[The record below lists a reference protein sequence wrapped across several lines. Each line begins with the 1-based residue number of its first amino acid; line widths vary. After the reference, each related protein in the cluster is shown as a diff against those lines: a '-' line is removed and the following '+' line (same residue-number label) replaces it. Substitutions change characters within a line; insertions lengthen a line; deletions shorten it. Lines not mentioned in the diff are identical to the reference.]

1 MSSTLAYKMVLRLR
15 WGPLALTLVS
25 ILLILMV
32 SGVLAS
38 AQNISSYSTVE
49 VARST
54 PAHYIAGITATLE
67 GGHGDVAVEL
77 HRELL
82 SLREKLRTGIA
93 DSVIVLAQVEFETL
107 TKMVAPQ
114 QPPTVVET
122 IRVGVP
128 PPPTIGEALLTVG
141 KPMIGSFYGGVAGIK
156 IVEGAPGSYSVGLN
170 SMLVEAGLKDTLL
183 GWVRGVDVVFNNVY
197 VYTCDQRIPCPL
209 LLLDPS
215 ILEGVISSNSR
226 DVRGFHYVYMVNFSL
241 GSFTVLAPESIW
253 EASSD
258 YDRLV
263 TELVR
268 ETLEGRLPRGV
279 VSITKSQNHV
289 LALTVGAFS
298 SAYILVSAFIFSL
311 TLPVVIASW
320 ILARSIGEL
329 VAYDVRRFVA
339 LGLIRGLPLRSVTLG
354 FLALSLTLSALAVIV
369 STPLLRVLV
378 EVTARLAI
386 GRAYHLPPLLDP
398 GYTILS
404 VAMALTVSTVVYLK
418 VRNVLRGYTD
428 LTQASRLYLQVD
440 RGAWRPSTSLTILF
454 ALSLFKYLLWVTG
467 TTSTQLVRMASEIHP
482 LLVVITVF
490 YVLLDFFIGFLAP
503 VVIPYYLTLLLL
515 SREGFTRMVAT
526 ITSRIAGGSLG
537 DLAGSAIPRI
547 SPRFSP
553 LTASITITLSFVV
566 AAAIIRASIARWYD
580 VNSSLLTGRPDLGS
594 AFFNTMALSMMFYSI
609 IAFTLLS
616 GFVLISSTVAG
627 YTLFKSLER
636 ELSNLKTRGVP
647 LGGLVRFTYA
657 QVLALTFVALL
668 LSPLGIVSAKGF
680 VETFNSVFSDP
691 LAGRGLEAP
700 SLTLDSVGVAVVLL
714 AVSLSLIT
722 PLVLLTHMSRRL
734 SSELVSRV

>member
-1 MSSTLAYKMVLRLR
+1 
-15 WGPLALTLVS
+15 
-25 ILLILMV
+25 
-32 SGVLAS
+32 
-38 AQNISSYSTVE
+38 
-49 VARST
+49 
-54 PAHYIAGITATLE
+54 
-67 GGHGDVAVEL
+67 
-77 HRELL
+77 
-82 SLREKLRTGIA
+82 
-93 DSVIVLAQVEFETL
+93 
-107 TKMVAPQ
+107 
-114 QPPTVVET
+114 
-122 IRVGVP
+122 
-128 PPPTIGEALLTVG
+128 
-141 KPMIGSFYGGVAGIK
+141 
-156 IVEGAPGSYSVGLN
+156 
-170 SMLVEAGLKDTLL
+170 
-183 GWVRGVDVVFNNVY
+183 
-197 VYTCDQRIPCPL
+197 
-209 LLLDPS
+209 
-215 ILEGVISSNSR
+215 
-226 DVRGFHYVYMVNFSL
+226 
-241 GSFTVLAPESIW
+241 
-253 EASSD
+253 
-258 YDRLV
+258 
-263 TELVR
+263 
-268 ETLEGRLPRGV
+268 
-279 VSITKSQNHV
+279 
-289 LALTVGAFS
+289 
-298 SAYILVSAFIFSL
+298 
-311 TLPVVIASW
+311 
-320 ILARSIGEL
+320 
-329 VAYDVRRFVA
+329 
-339 LGLIRGLPLRSVTLG
+339 
-354 FLALSLTLSALAVIV
+354 
-369 STPLLRVLV
+369 
-378 EVTARLAI
+378 
-386 GRAYHLPPLLDP
+386 
-398 GYTILS
+398 
-404 VAMALTVSTVVYLK
+404 
-418 VRNVLRGYTD
+418 
-428 LTQASRLYLQVD
+428 
-440 RGAWRPSTSLTILF
+440 
-454 ALSLFKYLLWVTG
+454 
-467 TTSTQLVRMASEIHP
+467 MASEIHP

-616 GFVLISSTVAG
+616 GFVLISSAVAG